1 MKAAVAALSLALAPV
16 AAVPAGI
23 DQVLSVAAELAGKGG
38 DEREEIGI
46 GREAAAQLLG
56 GLPLVDSPATQ
67 RYVGQVGQWIALQ
80 GERPALPWRFALVE
94 SPAINAFAT
103 PGGIVLVTRGLYEL
117 LQSEDELAA
126 VLAHEIAHVQRRH
139 HYTVVR
145 NQRLM
150 QRASDELARRQQKAG
165 GDARTGALVG
175 TVAARAALVVARG
188 LDSGAEH
195 QADRDAMVLAAR
207 AGYDSSALL
216 TVLERIEAAPAQ
228 GADTSLLTATH
239 PSPAAR
245 REALGLAVTPAL
257 EALALP
263 SPAAGRLLRHRL
275 PPRR

>member
-1 MKAAVAALSLALAPV
+1 MKSAVAALVLALAPV
-16 AAVPAGI
+16 VAVPAGI

-38 DEREEIGI
+38 DEREEIAM

-175 TVAARAALVVARG
+175 TVAARATVVLARG
-188 LDSGAEH
+188 LDRDAEH

-207 AGYDSSALL
+207 
-216 TVLERIEAAPAQ
+216 
-228 GADTSLLTATH
+228 
-239 PSPAAR
+239 
-245 REALGLAVTPAL
+245 
-257 EALALP
+257 
-263 SPAAGRLLRHRL
+263 
-275 PPRR
+275 